1 MAIREEG
8 GSPTDHLMSRS
19 IDGRGAL
26 PALGAT
32 PYHVHPPQRRTRA
45 RSGLVLLVPVLL
57 AFAGCMVGPNYQRP
71 KVSVS
76 PSWGDSGNRRV
87 STESTTYRDWWRAFN
102 DPVLDRL
109 VARAYRDNL
118 TLQQASVR
126 VLQARAQLGIAV
138 GEIFPQTQQAIGSVE
153 YNRTSDRATT
163 AAFFPGGGSSSAI
176 PPYWQSQIGAQASW
190 ELDFWGRIRRGIQS
204 ADASLLATLA
214 DYDNTLVTLTADVAN
229 TYIALRTAE
238 ERIRIAQEN
247 VKIQE
252 QTLKIVEAKFTF
264 GTVTQ
269 LDVEQARTVL
279 FNTLATLPTLETQQ
293 RQARDALSV
302 LLGMPP
308 NALGDLLD
316 GPSVIPA
323 SPPLVIVGI
332 PADLLRRRPDIRSA
346 ELQAVAQS
354 AQIGVAKADL
364 FPAFSLIGNL
374 VLLSTDLGT
383 FRLSD
388 MFRWGSRQVQV
399 GPSVQWNILNYGQ
412 ITNSVR
418 VQDASFQQLLLAY
431 QRAVLSAQQ
440 DVEDN
445 LTAFLRAQDRADL
458 LAKSVTSSRAAVDLA
473 ILQYREGVTDFT
485 TVLTT
490 QQALLN
496 QQDNLASTLGN
507 ISTSLV
513 GVYRA
518 LGGGW
523 EIREGEDIVPAE
535 IKAEMRERTNWGHLL
550 APTTYNLP
558 ASRQPQSRPRLPDW

>member
-1 MAIREEG
+1 MAIPEEG
-8 GSPTDHLMSRS
+8 CPPTDHEIGRS
-19 IDGRGAL
+19 I
-26 PALGAT
+26 
-32 PYHVHPPQRRTRA
+32 
-45 RSGLVLLVPVLL
+45 RSRLILLVPVLL
-57 AFAGCMVGPNYQRP
+57 AFAGCMIGPNYQRP

-76 PSWGDSGNRRV
+76 PNWGETGDQRV
-87 STESTTYRDWWRAFN
+87 STESTTYRDWWRTFN
-102 DPVLDRL
+102 DPALDRL

-118 TLQQASVR
+118 TLQQAGVR

-138 GEIFPQTQQAIGSVE
+138 GEIFPQTQQAIGSVQ
-153 YNRTSDRATT
+153 YYRTSDRSAT
-163 AAFFPGGGSSSAI
+163 AAFSPGGSSSAA
-176 PPYWQSQIGAQASW
+176 YWQSQIGAQATW
-190 ELDFWGRIRRGIQS
+190 ELDFWGRIRRGIES

-214 DYDNTLVTLTADVAN
+214 DYDSTLVTLTADVAN

-238 ERIRIAQEN
+238 ERIRIAREN
-247 VKIQE
+247 VDIQE
-252 QTLKIVEAKFTF
+252 QTLKIVEARFKY

-279 FNTLATLPTLETQQ
+279 FNTLATIPTLETQR
-293 RQARDALSV
+293 RQALDALSV

-308 NALGDLLD
+308 TDLSDLLN
-316 GPSVIPA
+316 GPSTIPV
-323 SPPLVIVGI
+323 SPPQVIVGI

-354 AQIGVAKADL
+354 AQIGVAKSDL
-364 FPAFSLIGNL
+364 LPAFSLIGNL

-383 FRLSD
+383 FKLSD
-388 MFRWGSRQVQV
+388 MFRWGSRQVQI

-412 ITNSVR
+412 ITNNVR
-418 VQDASFQQLLLAY
+418 VQDANFQQLLLAY
-431 QRAVLSAQQ
+431 QRSVLSAQQ

-445 LTAFLRAQDRADL
+445 LAAFLRSQDRADL
-458 LAKSVTSSRAAVDLA
+458 LAKSVTSSRTAVDLA
-473 ILQYREGVTDFT
+473 VLQYREGVTDFT

-490 QQALLN
+490 QQTLLS

-523 EIREGEDIVPAE
+523 EIREGDDIVPPE
-535 IKAEMRERTNWGHLL
+535 IKAEMQERTHWGSLL

-558 ASRQPQSRPRLPDW
+558 ASREPQSQPRLPDW

>member
-1 MAIREEG
+1 MAISEG
-8 GSPTDHLMSRS
+8 GRSPTDHEIGRS
-19 IDGRGAL
+19 I
-26 PALGAT
+26 
-32 PYHVHPPQRRTRA
+32 
-45 RSGLVLLVPVLL
+45 RSRLIFLVPVLL
-57 AFAGCMVGPNYQRP
+57 AFAGCMIGPDYQRP

-76 PSWGDSGNRRV
+76 PNWGETGDQRV

-118 TLQQASVR
+118 TLQQAGVR

-138 GEIFPQTQQAIGSVE
+138 GEVFPQTQQVIGSVE
-153 YNRTSDRATT
+153 YNRTSDRSVAGLATKGST
-163 AAFFPGGGSSSAI
+163 A
-176 PPYWQSQIGAQASW
+176 YWQSQIGAQATW
-190 ELDFWGRIRRGIQS
+190 ELDFWGRIRRGIES

-214 DYDNTLVTLTADVAN
+214 DYDSTLVTLTADVAN

-238 ERIRIAQEN
+238 ERIRIAREN
-247 VKIQE
+247 VDIQE
-252 QTLKIVEAKFTF
+252 QTLKIVEARFEY

-279 FNTLATLPTLETQQ
+279 FNTLATVPTLETQR

-308 NALGDLLD
+308 NDLSDLLS
-316 GPSVIPA
+316 GPSTIPV
-323 SPPLVIVGI
+323 SPPQVIVGI

-346 ELQAVAQS
+346 EMQAVAQS
-354 AQIGVAKADL
+354 AQIGVAKSDL
-364 FPAFSLIGNL
+364 LPAFSLIGSL
-374 VLLSTDLGT
+374 VLVSTDLGT

-412 ITNSVR
+412 ITNNVR
-418 VQDASFQQLLLAY
+418 VQDANFQQLLLAY
-431 QRAVLSAQQ
+431 QRSVLSAQQ

-445 LTAFLRAQDRADL
+445 LAAFLQSQDRADL
-458 LAKSVTSSRAAVDLA
+458 LAKSVTSSRTAVDLA
-473 ILQYREGVTDFT
+473 VLQYREGVTDFT

-490 QQALLN
+490 QQTLLS
-496 QQDNLASTLGN
+496 QQDSLASTLGN

-523 EIREGEDIVPAE
+523 EIRESDDIVPPE
-535 IKAEMRERTNWGHLL
+535 IKAEMQERTNWGSLL
-550 APTTYNLP
+550 APATYNLP
-558 ASRQPQSRPRLPDW
+558 ASREPQSEPRLPDW

>member
-1 MAIREEG
+1 MAIPEVG
-8 GSPTDHLMSRS
+8 CPSTDHEIGSS
-19 IDGRGAL
+19 F
-26 PALGAT
+26 
-32 PYHVHPPQRRTRA
+32 
-45 RSGLVLLVPVLL
+45 RSGLVLLLPVLL

-76 PSWGDSGNRRV
+76 PSFGENGDPRLSA
-87 STESTTYRDWWRAFN
+87 ESTNYRDWWKAFN
-102 DPVLDRL
+102 DPVLDHL
-109 VARAYRDNL
+109 IARAYRDNL
-118 TLQQASVR
+118 TLQQAGVR

-138 GEIFPQTQQAIGSVE
+138 GEIFPQSQQAIGSVQ
-153 YNRTSDRATT
+153 YNRTSDRASTG
-163 AAFFPGGGSSSAI
+163 AFFNGGSFT
-176 PPYWQSQIGAQASW
+176 YWQSQIGAQASW

-214 DYDNTLVTLTADVAN
+214 DYDNTLVSLTADVAN

-238 ERIRIAQEN
+238 ERIRIAREN
-247 VKIQE
+247 VEIQE
-252 QTLKIVEAKFTF
+252 QTLKIVEARFKY

-269 LDVEQARTVL
+269 LDVDQARTVL
-279 FNTLATLPTLETQQ
+279 LNTQATIPPLETQR

-302 LLGMPP
+302 QLGMPP
-308 NALGDLLD
+308 SDLADLLE
-316 GPSVIPA
+316 GPSVIPV
-323 SPPLVIVGI
+323 SPPEVIVGI

-354 AQIGVAKADL
+354 AQIGVAKAEL

-383 FRLSD
+383 FKLSD
-388 MFRWGSRQVQV
+388 MFRWGARQVQV
-399 GPSVQWNILNYGQ
+399 GPTVQWNILNYGQ
-412 ITNSVR
+412 ITNNVR
-418 VQDASFQQLLLAY
+418 VNDASFQQLLLAY
-431 QRAVLSAQQ
+431 QRAVISAQQ

-445 LTAFLRAQDRADL
+445 LVAFLRSQDRADF
-458 LAKSVTSSRAAVDLA
+458 LARSVTSSRSAVSIA
-473 ILQYREGVTDFT
+473 VLQYREGVTDFT

-490 QQALLN
+490 QQALLS

-535 IKAEMRERTNWGHLL
+535 IKEEMRKRTNWGGML
-550 APTTYNLP
+550 APATYNQP
-558 ASRQPQSRPRLPDW
+558 ASREPESTPRFPDW

>member
-1 MAIREEG
+1 MAFAKG
-8 GSPTDHLMSRS
+8 GGAPTEHRRRS
-19 IDGRGAL
+19 TDERGARL
-26 PALGAT
+26 RL
-32 PYHVHPPQRRTRA
+32 
-45 RSGLVLLVPVLL
+45 LVLVPLL
-57 AFAGCMVGPNYQRP
+57 LIFAGCMVGPNYQRP
-71 KVSVS
+71 TVAVS
-76 PSWGDSGNRRV
+76 PSFAEAGDPRLGAQLTN
-87 STESTTYRDWWRAFN
+87 YRDWWKAFN
-102 DPVLDRL
+102 DPALDRL
-109 VARAYRDNL
+109 IARAYRDNL
-118 TLQQASVR
+118 TLQQAGVR

-138 GEIFPQTQQAIGSVE
+138 GEIFPQTQQAVGSVQ
-153 YNRTSDRATT
+153 YNRTSDRTAT
-163 AAFFPGGGSSSAI
+163 AAFLPGGGGGI
-176 PPYWQSQIGAQASW
+176 DYWQSTLGAQATW
-190 ELDFWGRIRRGIQS
+190 EIDFWGRIRRGIQS

-247 VKIQE
+247 IDIQQ
-252 QTLKIVEAKFTF
+252 QTLQIVEARFTY

-269 LDVEQARTVL
+269 LDVEQARTAL
-279 FNTLATLPTLETQQ
+279 LNTQATLPALETQR

-308 NALGDLLD
+308 NDLADLL
-316 GPSVIPA
+316 GGASAIPV
-323 SPPLVIVGI
+323 SPPDVIVGI

-354 AQIGVAKADL
+354 AQIGVAKAEL
-364 FPAFSLIGNL
+364 LPAFSLVGNL

-388 MFRWGSRQVQV
+388 MFRWGSRQVQI

-412 ITNSVR
+412 ITNNVR
-418 VQDASFQQLLLAY
+418 VQDAYFQQLLLAY
-431 QRAVLSAQQ
+431 RRSVLAAQQ

-445 LTAFLRAQDRADL
+445 LAAFLRSQDRADL
-458 LAKSVTSSRAAVDLA
+458 LARSVTSSRAAVNLA
-473 ILQYREGVTDFT
+473 VLQYREGVSDFT
-485 TVLTT
+485 TVLSA
-490 QQALLN
+490 QQTLLA
-496 QQDNLASTLGN
+496 QQDTLASTLGT

-523 EIREGEDIVPAE
+523 ESREGEDIVPPQ
-535 IKAEMRERTNWGHLL
+535 IKAEMRQRTNWGSLL

-558 ASRQPQSRPRLPDW
+558 ASREPRSRPRLPDW

>member
-1 MAIREEG
+1 MAIPEQG
-8 GSPTDHLMSRS
+8 CLSTDPEIGRS
-19 IDGRGAL
+19 I
-26 PALGAT
+26 
-32 PYHVHPPQRRTRA
+32 
-45 RSGLVLLVPVLL
+45 RSRLILLVPVLL
-57 AFAGCMVGPNYQRP
+57 TFAGCMIGPNYQRP
-71 KVSVS
+71 KVSIS
-76 PSWGDSGNRRV
+76 PSWGQTGDQRV

-118 TLQQASVR
+118 TLQQAGVR

-138 GEIFPQTQQAIGSVE
+138 GEVFPQTQQVIGSVE
-153 YNRTSDRATT
+153 YTRTSDRSAS
-163 AAFFPGGGSSSAI
+163 AAALNGSVA
-176 PPYWQSQIGAQASW
+176 YWQSQIGAQATW
-190 ELDFWGRIRRGIQS
+190 ELDFWGRIRRGIES

-214 DYDNTLVTLTADVAN
+214 DYDSTLVTLTADVAN

-238 ERIRIAQEN
+238 ERIRIAREN
-247 VKIQE
+247 VDIQE
-252 QTLKIVEAKFTF
+252 QTLKIVEARFTY

-279 FNTLATLPTLETQQ
+279 LNTLATVPTLETQR

-308 NALGDLLD
+308 NDLSDLLS
-316 GPSVIPA
+316 GPSTIPV
-323 SPPLVIVGI
+323 SPPQVIVGI

-354 AQIGVAKADL
+354 AQIGVAKSDL
-364 FPAFSLIGNL
+364 LPAFSLIGSL
-374 VLLSTDLGT
+374 VLVSTDLGT

-388 MFRWGSRQVQV
+388 MFRWGSRQVQI

-412 ITNSVR
+412 ITNNVR
-418 VQDASFQQLLLAY
+418 VQDANFQQLLLAY
-431 QRAVLSAQQ
+431 QRVVLSAQQ

-445 LTAFLRAQDRADL
+445 LTAFLRSQDRADL
-458 LAKSVTSSRAAVDLA
+458 LGKSVTSSRTAVDLA
-473 ILQYREGVTDFT
+473 VLQYREGVTDFT

-490 QQALLN
+490 QLTLLN

-523 EIREGEDIVPAE
+523 EIREGDDIVPPE
-535 IKAEMRERTNWGHLL
+535 IKAEMQERTNWGSLL
-550 APTTYNLP
+550 APATYNLP
-558 ASRQPQSRPRLPDW
+558 ASREPQSRPRLPDW

>member
-1 MAIREEG
+1 MAIPEEG
-8 GSPTDHLMSRS
+8 CASTDHEIGRS
-19 IDGRGAL
+19 I
-26 PALGAT
+26 
-32 PYHVHPPQRRTRA
+32 
-45 RSGLVLLVPVLL
+45 RSRLILLVPVLL
-57 AFAGCMVGPNYQRP
+57 AFAGCMIGPSYQRP

-76 PSWGDSGNRRV
+76 PNWGETGDQRV
-87 STESTTYRDWWRAFN
+87 STESTTYRGWWRAFN

-109 VARAYRDNL
+109 IAQAYRDNL
-118 TLQQASVR
+118 TLQQAGVR

-138 GEIFPQTQQAIGSVE
+138 GEVFPQTQQVIGSVE

-163 AAFFPGGGSSSAI
+163 AAFFPSGSSSFA
-176 PPYWQSQIGAQASW
+176 YWQSQIGAQATW
-190 ELDFWGRIRRGIQS
+190 ELDFWGRIRRGIES

-214 DYDNTLVTLTADVAN
+214 DYDSTLVTLTADVAN

-238 ERIRIAQEN
+238 ERIRIAREN
-247 VKIQE
+247 VDIQE
-252 QTLKIVEAKFTF
+252 QTLKIVEARFTY

-279 FNTLATLPTLETQQ
+279 FNTLATVPTLETQR

-308 NALGDLLD
+308 NDLSDLLS
-316 GPSVIPA
+316 GPSTIPV
-323 SPPLVIVGI
+323 SPPQVIVGI

-354 AQIGVAKADL
+354 AQIGVAKSDL
-364 FPAFSLIGNL
+364 LPAFSLIGNL
-374 VLLSTDLGT
+374 VLVSTDLGT

-412 ITNSVR
+412 ITNNVR
-418 VQDASFQQLLLAY
+418 VQDANFQQLLLAY
-431 QRAVLSAQQ
+431 QRSVLSAQQ

-445 LTAFLRAQDRADL
+445 LAAFLRSQDRADL
-458 LAKSVTSSRAAVDLA
+458 LAKSVTSSRTAVDLA

-490 QQALLN
+490 QQTLLS

-523 EIREGEDIVPAE
+523 EIREGDDIVPPE
-535 IKAEMRERTNWGHLL
+535 IKAEMQQRTNWGSLL

-558 ASRQPQSRPRLPDW
+558 TSREPQSRPRLPDW

>member
-1 MAIREEG
+1 MLRWHGYETHG
-8 GSPTDHLMSRS
+8 HSTDPEMRRS
-19 IDGRGAL
+19 I
-26 PALGAT
+26 
-32 PYHVHPPQRRTRA
+32 
-45 RSGLVLLVPVLL
+45 RSGLILLLPVLL

-76 PSWGDSGNRRV
+76 PSFGESGDPRLSA
-87 STESTTYRDWWRAFN
+87 ESTNYRDWWKAFN
-102 DPVLDRL
+102 DPVLDHL

-118 TLQQASVR
+118 TLQQAGVR

-138 GEIFPQTQQAIGSVE
+138 GEIFPQSQQAVGSVQ
-153 YNRTSDRATT
+153 YNRTSDRAST
-163 AAFFPGGGSSSAI
+163 AAFFGNGGGSFA
-176 PPYWQSQIGAQASW
+176 YWQSTIGTQASW

-247 VKIQE
+247 IDIQQ
-252 QTLKIVEAKFTF
+252 QTLEIVEARFEY

-279 FNTLATLPTLETQQ
+279 LNTQATLPTLETQR

-302 LLGMPP
+302 QLGMPP
-308 NALGDLLD
+308 NDLGDLLD
-316 GPSVIPA
+316 GPSAIPA
-323 SPPLVIVGI
+323 SPPQIIVGI

-354 AQIGVAKADL
+354 AQIGVARADL

-374 VLLSTDLGT
+374 VLLSTDLGS
-383 FRLSD
+383 FKLSD
-388 MFRWGSRQVQV
+388 MFRWGSRQVQI

-412 ITNSVR
+412 ITNNVR
-418 VQDASFQQLLLAY
+418 VQDAAFQQLLLAY
-431 QRAVLSAQQ
+431 QRSVLTAQQ

-445 LTAFLRAQDRADL
+445 LTAFLRSQDRADL
-458 LAKSVTSSRAAVDLA
+458 LARSVTASRAAVDLA
-473 ILQYREGVTDFT
+473 VLQYREGVTDFT

-490 QQALLN
+490 QQTLLT
-496 QQDNLASTLGN
+496 QQDNLASTIGN

-523 EIREGEDIVPAE
+523 EIREGEEIVPAE
-535 IKAEMRERTNWGHLL
+535 IKAEMRLRTNWGRLL

-558 ASRQPQSRPRLPDW
+558 ASHEPQSRPRLPDW

>member
-1 MAIREEG
+1 MIG
-8 GSPTDHLMSRS
+8 PT
-19 IDGRGAL
+19 
-26 PALGAT
+26 
-32 PYHVHPPQRRTRA
+32 
-45 RSGLVLLVPVLL
+45 
-57 AFAGCMVGPNYQRP
+57 YQRP
-71 KVSVS
+71 VVAVS
-76 PSWGDSGNRRV
+76 PSFGDAGDARLSAA
-87 STESTTYRDWWRAFN
+87 STNYREWWKVFD
-102 DPVLDRL
+102 DPALDRL
-109 VARAYRDNL
+109 IARAYRDNL
-118 TLQQASVR
+118 TLQQAGVR

-138 GEIFPQTQQAIGSVE
+138 GEIFPQSQQAVGSVQ
-153 YNRTSDRATT
+153 YNRTSDRTAT
-163 AAFFPGGGSSSAI
+163 AAFIPGGRGGGI
-176 PPYWQSQIGAQASW
+176 DYWQSTFGAQASW

-229 TYIALRTAE
+229 SYIALRTAE

-247 VKIQE
+247 IEIQQ
-252 QTLKIVEAKFTF
+252 QTLQIVEARFTY

-269 LDVEQARTVL
+269 LDVEQARTAL
-279 FNTLATLPTLETQQ
+279 LNTQATLPTLETQR

-308 NALGDLLD
+308 NDLADLL
-316 GPSVIPA
+316 GGASAIPV
-323 SPPLVIVGI
+323 SPPQVIVGI

-354 AQIGVAKADL
+354 AQIGVAKAEL
-364 FPAFSLIGNL
+364 LPAFSLVGNL

-388 MFRWGSRQVQV
+388 MFRWGSRQVQI

-412 ITNSVR
+412 ITNNVR
-418 VQDASFQQLLLAY
+418 VQDAYFQQLLLAY
-431 QRAVLSAQQ
+431 RRSVLTAQQ

-445 LTAFLRAQDRADL
+445 LAAFLRAQDRAQL
-458 LAKSVTSSRAAVDLA
+458 LAGSVTSSRAAVNLA
-473 ILQYREGVTDFT
+473 VLQYREGVSDFT
-485 TVLTT
+485 TVLNA
-490 QQALLN
+490 QQTLLV
-496 QQDNLASTLGN
+496 QQDTLASTLGN

-523 EIREGEDIVPAE
+523 ETREGEDIVPPE
-535 IKAEMRERTNWGHLL
+535 IKEEMRQRTNWGRLL

-558 ASRQPQSRPRLPDW
+558 ASREPRSRPRLPDW

>member
-1 MAIREEG
+1 MAIQEV
-8 GSPTDHLMSRS
+8 GSSTE
-19 IDGRGAL
+19 L
-26 PALGAT
+26 PHRAA
-32 PYHVHPPQRRTRA
+32 HPRCR
-45 RSGLVLLVPVLL
+45 LLFFVPVLL

-76 PSWGDSGNRRV
+76 PSFGETGDPRLSA
-87 STESTTYRDWWRAFN
+87 ESTNYRDWWKAFN

-109 VARAYRDNL
+109 IARAYRDNL
-118 TLQQASVR
+118 TLRQAGVR

-138 GEIFPQTQQAIGSVE
+138 GEIFPQSQQAVGSVQ
-153 YNRTSDRATT
+153 YNRTSDRAST
-163 AAFFPGGGSSSAI
+163 AAFFKGGGSI
-176 PPYWQSQIGAQASW
+176 DYWQSTIGAQASW

-238 ERIRIAQEN
+238 ERIRIAQQN
-247 VKIQE
+247 IDIQQ
-252 QTLKIVEAKFTF
+252 QTLQIVEARFKY

-279 FNTLATLPTLETQQ
+279 LNTQATLPTLETQR

-308 NALGDLLD
+308 NDLGDLLE
-316 GPSVIPA
+316 GASAIPV
-323 SPPLVIVGI
+323 SPPQVIVGI

-354 AQIGVAKADL
+354 AQIGVAKAEL

-388 MFRWGSRQVQV
+388 MFRWGSRQVQI

-412 ITNSVR
+412 ITNNVR
-418 VQDASFQQLLLAY
+418 VQDANFQQLLLAY

-445 LTAFLRAQDRADL
+445 LVSFLRAQDRADF
-458 LAKSVTSSRAAVDLA
+458 LAKSVTSSRTAVSLA
-473 ILQYREGVTDFT
+473 VLRYREGITDFT
-485 TVLTT
+485 TVLTA
-490 QQALLN
+490 QQALLS
-496 QQDNLASTLGN
+496 QQDNLATTLGN

-523 EIREGEDIVPAE
+523 EIREGDDIVPAE
-535 IKAEMRERTNWGHLL
+535 IKAEMRRRTNWGDLL

-558 ASRQPQSRPRLPDW
+558 ASREPRSTPRFPDW

>member
-1 MAIREEG
+1 MAIPEQG
-8 GSPTDHLMSRS
+8 CLSTDPEIGRS
-19 IDGRGAL
+19 I
-26 PALGAT
+26 
-32 PYHVHPPQRRTRA
+32 
-45 RSGLVLLVPVLL
+45 RSRLILLVPVLL
-57 AFAGCMVGPNYQRP
+57 TFAGCMIGPDYQRP
-71 KVSVS
+71 KVSIS
-76 PSWGDSGNRRV
+76 PNWGETGDQRV

-118 TLQQASVR
+118 TLQQAGVR

-138 GEIFPQTQQAIGSVE
+138 GEVFPQTQQVIGSVE
-153 YNRTSDRATT
+153 YNRTSDRSAS
-163 AAFFPGGGSSSAI
+163 AAALNGSVA
-176 PPYWQSQIGAQASW
+176 YWQSQIGAQATW
-190 ELDFWGRIRRGIQS
+190 ELDFWGRIRRGIES

-214 DYDNTLVTLTADVAN
+214 DYDSTLVTLTADVAN

-238 ERIRIAQEN
+238 ERIRIAREN
-247 VKIQE
+247 VDIQE
-252 QTLKIVEAKFTF
+252 QTLKIVEARFTY

-279 FNTLATLPTLETQQ
+279 LNTLATVPTLETQR

-308 NALGDLLD
+308 NDLSDLLS
-316 GPSVIPA
+316 GPSTIPV
-323 SPPLVIVGI
+323 SPPQVIVGI

-354 AQIGVAKADL
+354 AQIGVAKSDL
-364 FPAFSLIGNL
+364 LPAFSLIGSL
-374 VLLSTDLGT
+374 VLVSTDLGT

-388 MFRWGSRQVQV
+388 MFRWGSRQVQI

-412 ITNSVR
+412 ITNNVR
-418 VQDASFQQLLLAY
+418 VQDANFQQLLLAY
-431 QRAVLSAQQ
+431 QRVVLSAQQ

-445 LTAFLRAQDRADL
+445 LTAFLRSQDRADL
-458 LAKSVTSSRAAVDLA
+458 LGKSVTSSRTAVDLA
-473 ILQYREGVTDFT
+473 VLQYREGVTDFT

-490 QQALLN
+490 QLTLLN

-523 EIREGEDIVPAE
+523 EIREGDDIVPPE
-535 IKAEMRERTNWGHLL
+535 IKAEMQERTNWGSLL
-550 APTTYNLP
+550 APATYNLP
-558 ASRQPQSRPRLPDW
+558 ASREPQSRPRLPDW

>member
-1 MAIREEG
+1 MI
-8 GSPTDHLMSRS
+8 
-19 IDGRGAL
+19 
-26 PALGAT
+26 
-32 PYHVHPPQRRTRA
+32 
-45 RSGLVLLVPVLL
+45 
-57 AFAGCMVGPNYQRP
+57 GPNYQRP

-76 PSWGDSGNRRV
+76 PNWGETADQRV

-118 TLQQASVR
+118 NLQQAGVR

-138 GEIFPQTQQAIGSVE
+138 GEVFPQTQQAIGSVE
-153 YNRTSDRATT
+153 YYRTSDRAAT
-163 AAFFPGGGSSSAI
+163 AAAFKGSAA
-176 PPYWQSQIGAQASW
+176 YWQSQIGAQATW
-190 ELDFWGRIRRGIQS
+190 ELDFWGRIRRGIES

-214 DYDNTLVTLTADVAN
+214 DYDSTLVTLTADVAN

-238 ERIRIAQEN
+238 ERIRIAREN
-247 VKIQE
+247 VDIQE
-252 QTLKIVEAKFTF
+252 QTLKIVEARFTY

-279 FNTLATLPTLETQQ
+279 FNTLATLPTLETQR

-308 NALGDLLD
+308 NDLSDLLS
-316 GPSVIPA
+316 GPSTIPV
-323 SPPLVIVGI
+323 SPPQIIVGI

-364 FPAFSLIGNL
+364 LPAFSLIGNL

-388 MFRWGSRQVQV
+388 MFRWGSRQVQI

-412 ITNSVR
+412 ISNNVR
-418 VQDASFQQLLLAY
+418 VQDANFQQLLLAY
-431 QRAVLSAQQ
+431 QRSVLSAQQ

-445 LTAFLRAQDRADL
+445 LVAFLRSQDRADL
-458 LAKSVTSSRAAVDLA
+458 LAKSVTSSRTAVDLA
-473 ILQYREGVTDFT
+473 VLQYREGVTDFT
-485 TVLTT
+485 TVLTA
-490 QQALLN
+490 QQTLLS

-523 EIREGEDIVPAE
+523 EIREGDDIVPPE
-535 IKAEMRERTNWGHLL
+535 IKAEMAQRTNWGRLL
-550 APTTYNLP
+550 APATYNLP
-558 ASRQPQSRPRLPDW
+558 ASREPQSRPRLPDW

>member
-1 MAIREEG
+1 MAIRKER
-8 GSPTDHLMSRS
+8 GSPTDHQVGRS
-19 IDGRGAL
+19 IDGRPAL
-26 PALGAT
+26 PALGPSRHDVSA
-32 PYHVHPPQRRTRA
+32 PRRRTRL

-76 PSWGDSGNRRV
+76 PSWVETGDPRV
-87 STESTTYRDWWRAFN
+87 SAESTNYRDWWKAFN
-102 DPVLDRL
+102 DPALDRL

-118 TLQQASVR
+118 TLRQAGVR

-138 GEIFPQTQQAIGSVE
+138 GEVFPQTQQAVGSVQ
-153 YNRTSDRATT
+153 YYRTSDRAAT
-163 AAFFPGGGSSSAI
+163 AGAFKGSTA
-176 PPYWQSQIGAQASW
+176 YWQSQIGAQATW
-190 ELDFWGRIRRGIQS
+190 ELDFWGRIRRGIES

-214 DYDNTLVTLTADVAN
+214 DYDNTLVTLTADVAS

-238 ERIRIAQEN
+238 ERIRIANEN
-247 VKIQE
+247 VEIQE
-252 QTLKIVEAKFTF
+252 QTLKIVEAKFKY

-269 LDVEQARTVL
+269 LDVEQARTAL
-279 FNTLATLPTLETQQ
+279 LNTRAALPTLETQR

-302 LLGMPP
+302 LLGVPP
-308 NALGDLLD
+308 TDLSDLLE
-316 GPSVIPA
+316 GPSTIPV
-323 SPPLVIVGI
+323 SPPQVIVGI
-332 PADLLRRRPDIRSA
+332 PADLLRRRPDIRNA
-346 ELQAVAQS
+346 ELQAIAQS

-364 FPAFSLIGNL
+364 LPAFSLIGNL

-388 MFRWGSRQVQV
+388 MFRWGSRQIQV

-412 ITNSVR
+412 ITNNVR
-418 VQDASFQQLLLAY
+418 VQDAYFQQLLLAY
-431 QRAVLSAQQ
+431 QRSVLSAQQ

-445 LTAFLRAQDRADL
+445 LSAFLRAQDRADL
-458 LAKSVTSSRAAVDLA
+458 LGKSVTSSRAAVDLA
-473 ILQYREGVTDFT
+473 VLQYREGVTDFT
-485 TVLTT
+485 TVLTA
-490 QQALLN
+490 QQTLLS

-523 EIREGEDIVPAE
+523 EIREGDDIVPAE
-535 IKAEMRERTNWGHLL
+535 IKAEMRQRTNWGGLL
-550 APTTYNLP
+550 APATYNPP
-558 ASRQPQSRPRLPDW
+558 AAREPQARPRPPDW

>member
-1 MAIREEG
+1 
-8 GSPTDHLMSRS
+8 
-19 IDGRGAL
+19 
-26 PALGAT
+26 
-32 PYHVHPPQRRTRA
+32 
-45 RSGLVLLVPVLL
+45 
-57 AFAGCMVGPNYQRP
+57 MVGPNYQRP

-76 PSWGDSGNRRV
+76 PSFGETGDQRRV
-87 STESTTYRDWWRAFN
+87 STESTPYRDWWRAFN

-118 TLQQASVR
+118 TLRQAGVR

-138 GEIFPQTQQAIGSVE
+138 GEIFPQAQQAIGSVQ
-153 YNRTSDRATT
+153 YNRTSDRAPS
-163 AAFFPGGGSSSAI
+163 AALASSGGGSGSVA
-176 PPYWQSQIGAQASW
+176 YWQSQIGAQASW

-247 VKIQE
+247 IEIQQ
-252 QTLKIVEAKFTF
+252 QTLQIVEARFKF
-264 GTVTQ
+264 GVVTQ
-269 LDVEQARTVL
+269 LDVEQARTTL
-279 FNTLATLPTLETQQ
+279 LNTQATLPTLETQR

-302 LLGMPP
+302 LLGMAP
-308 NALGDLLD
+308 NDLGDLLD
-316 GPSVIPA
+316 GPAGIPA
-323 SPPLVIVGI
+323 SPPQVIVGI

-364 FPAFSLIGNL
+364 LPAFSLIGNL

-388 MFRWGSRQVQV
+388 MFRWGSRQVQI

-412 ITNSVR
+412 ISNNVR
-418 VQDASFQQLLLAY
+418 VQDAYFQQLLLAY
-431 QRAVLSAQQ
+431 QRSVLSAQQ

-445 LTAFLRAQDRADL
+445 LSAFLRAQDRADL
-458 LAKSVTSSRAAVDLA
+458 LGKSVTSSRAAVDLA
-473 ILQYREGVTDFT
+473 VLQYREGVTDFT

-490 QQALLN
+490 QQTLLN
-496 QQDNLASTLGN
+496 QQDSLASTLGN

-535 IKAEMRERTNWGHLL
+535 IKAEMRQRTNWGRLL
-550 APTTYNLP
+550 APTTYNLSADREP
-558 ASRQPQSRPRLPDW
+558 RSRPRFPDW

>member
-1 MAIREEG
+1 MAIPEVG
-8 GSPTDHLMSRS
+8 CPSTDHEIGSW
-19 IDGRGAL
+19 I
-26 PALGAT
+26 
-32 PYHVHPPQRRTRA
+32 
-45 RSGLVLLVPVLL
+45 RSGLILLVPVLL

-76 PSWGDSGNRRV
+76 PNWGDTGDQRV
-87 STESTTYRDWWRAFN
+87 STESTTYRGWWRAFN

-109 VARAYRDNL
+109 IAQAYRDNL
-118 TLQQASVR
+118 TLQQAGVR

-138 GEIFPQTQQAIGSVE
+138 GEVFPQTQQVIGSVE
-153 YNRTSDRATT
+153 YNRTSDRAAT
-163 AAFFPGGGSSSAI
+163 AAFFPSGASSFS
-176 PPYWQSQIGAQASW
+176 YWQSQIGAQATW
-190 ELDFWGRIRRGIQS
+190 ELDFWGRIRRGIES

-238 ERIRIAQEN
+238 ERIRIAREN
-247 VKIQE
+247 VETQE
-252 QTLKIVEAKFTF
+252 QTLKIVESRFRN

-279 FNTLATLPTLETQQ
+279 LNTQATVPTLETQR

-302 LLGMPP
+302 QLGMPP
-308 NALGDLLD
+308 SDLADLLE
-316 GPSVIPA
+316 GPSVIPV
-323 SPPLVIVGI
+323 SPPEVIVGI

-354 AQIGVAKADL
+354 AQIGVARAEL

-383 FRLSD
+383 FKLSD
-388 MFRWGSRQVQV
+388 MFRWGARQVQV

-412 ITNSVR
+412 ITNNVR
-418 VQDASFQQLLLAY
+418 VQDASFQQQLLSY
-431 QRAVLSAQQ
+431 QRAVISAQQ

-445 LTAFLRAQDRADL
+445 LVAFLRAQDRADF
-458 LAKSVTSSRAAVDLA
+458 LAKSVTSSRRALSIAVLR
-473 ILQYREGVTDFT
+473 YREGVTDFT
-485 TVLTT
+485 TVLTA
-490 QQALLN
+490 QQALLS
-496 QQDNLASTLGN
+496 QQDSLATTLGN

-535 IKAEMRERTNWGHLL
+535 IKAEMRKRTNWGGLL
-550 APTTYNLP
+550 TPTTYNLP
-558 ASRQPQSRPRLPDW
+558 ASREPRSTPRLPDW

>member
-1 MAIREEG
+1 MAIPEEG
-8 GSPTDHLMSRS
+8 CPPTDHGINQSIRSR
-19 IDGRGAL
+19 II
-26 PALGAT
+26 
-32 PYHVHPPQRRTRA
+32 
-45 RSGLVLLVPVLL
+45 LLVPVFL
-57 AFAGCMVGPNYQRP
+57 AFAGCMIGPNYQRP

-76 PSWGDSGNRRV
+76 QNWGETQDPRV

-102 DPVLDRL
+102 DPALDRL

-138 GEIFPQTQQAIGSVE
+138 GEVFPQTQQVIGSVE
-153 YNRTSDRATT
+153 YNRTSDRSASAAALKGST
-163 AAFFPGGGSSSAI
+163 A
-176 PPYWQSQIGAQASW
+176 YWQSQIGAQATW
-190 ELDFWGRIRRGIQS
+190 ELDFWGRIRRGIES

-214 DYDNTLVTLTADVAN
+214 DYDSTLVTLTADVAT

-238 ERIRIAQEN
+238 ERIRIAREN
-247 VKIQE
+247 VDIQE
-252 QTLKIVEAKFTF
+252 QTLKIVEARFTF

-279 FNTLATLPTLETQQ
+279 FNTLATVPTLETQR

-308 NALGDLLD
+308 NDLSDLLS
-316 GPSVIPA
+316 GPSTIPV
-323 SPPLVIVGI
+323 SPPQVIVGI

-346 ELQAVAQS
+346 EMQAVAQS
-354 AQIGVAKADL
+354 AQIGVAKSDL
-364 FPAFSLIGNL
+364 LPAFSLIGNL
-374 VLLSTDLGT
+374 VLVSTDLGT

-388 MFRWGSRQVQV
+388 MFRWGSRQVQI

-412 ITNSVR
+412 ISNNVR
-418 VQDASFQQLLLAY
+418 VQDANFQQLLLAY
-431 QRAVLSAQQ
+431 QRSVLSAQQ

-445 LTAFLRAQDRADL
+445 LAAFLRSQERADL
-458 LAKSVTSSRAAVDLA
+458 LAKSVTSSRTAADLA
-473 ILQYREGVTDFT
+473 VLQYREGVTDFT

-490 QQALLN
+490 QLTLLN

-523 EIREGEDIVPAE
+523 EIREGDDIVPPE
-535 IKAEMRERTNWGHLL
+535 IKAEMNERTNWGSLL
-550 APTTYNLP
+550 SPTTYNLP
-558 ASRQPQSRPRLPDW
+558 ASHEPQSEPRIPDW

>member
-1 MAIREEG
+1 MTIPEVG
-8 GSPTDHLMSRS
+8 CPSTDHEIGSS
-19 IDGRGAL
+19 F
-26 PALGAT
+26 
-32 PYHVHPPQRRTRA
+32 
-45 RSGLVLLVPVLL
+45 RSGLILLVPVLL

-76 PSWGDSGNRRV
+76 PSFGETGDPRLSA
-87 STESTTYRDWWRAFN
+87 ESTNYRDWWKAFN

-109 VARAYRDNL
+109 IARAYRDNL
-118 TLQQASVR
+118 TLQQAGVR

-138 GEIFPQTQQAIGSVE
+138 GEIFPQSQQAVGSVQ
-153 YNRTSDRATT
+153 YNRTSDRASS
-163 AAFFPGGGSSSAI
+163 AAFFKGGGGI
-176 PPYWQSQIGAQASW
+176 EYWQSTIGAQASW

-247 VKIQE
+247 IDIQQ
-252 QTLKIVEAKFTF
+252 QTLQIVEARFNY

-279 FNTLATLPTLETQQ
+279 LNTQATLPTLETQR

-308 NALGDLLD
+308 NDLGDLLE
-316 GPSVIPA
+316 GASAIPV
-323 SPPLVIVGI
+323 SPPQVIVGI

-354 AQIGVAKADL
+354 AQIGVAKAEL

-388 MFRWGSRQVQV
+388 MFRWGSRQVQI

-412 ITNSVR
+412 ITNNVR
-418 VQDASFQQLLLAY
+418 VQDANFQQLLLAY

-445 LTAFLRAQDRADL
+445 LVSFLRAQDRADF
-458 LAKSVTSSRAAVDLA
+458 LAKSVTSSRTAVSLA
-473 ILQYREGVTDFT
+473 VLRYREGITDFT
-485 TVLTT
+485 TVLTA
-490 QQALLN
+490 QQALLS
-496 QQDNLASTLGN
+496 QQDNLATTLGN

-523 EIREGEDIVPAE
+523 EIREGDDIVPAE
-535 IKAEMRERTNWGHLL
+535 IKAEMRRRTNWGDLL

-558 ASRQPQSRPRLPDW
+558 ASREPRSTPRFPDW

>member
-1 MAIREEG
+1 MDIQEVASSTE
-8 GSPTDHLMSRS
+8 
-19 IDGRGAL
+19 L
-26 PALGAT
+26 P
-32 PYHVHPPQRRTRA
+32 HRA
-45 RSGLVLLVPVLL
+45 ARPRCRLLFLVPVLL

-76 PSWGDSGNRRV
+76 PSWGETGDQRV
-87 STESTTYRDWWRAFN
+87 RTESTTYRDWWSAFK
-102 DPVLDRL
+102 DPALDRL
-109 VARAYRDNL
+109 IARAYRDNL
-118 TLQQASVR
+118 TLQQAGVR

-138 GEIFPQTQQAIGSVE
+138 GEIFPQTQQAIGSVQ
-153 YNRTSDRATT
+153 YNRTSDRAFT
-163 AAFFPGGGSSSAI
+163 AALSNGGGSI
-176 PPYWQSQIGAQASW
+176 DYWQSTIGAQASW

-247 VKIQE
+247 IDIQQ
-252 QTLKIVEAKFTF
+252 QTLQIVEARFTY

-279 FNTLATLPTLETQQ
+279 LNTQATLPTLETQR

-308 NALGDLLD
+308 NDLGDLLA
-316 GPSVIPA
+316 GPSAIPV
-323 SPPLVIVGI
+323 SPPQIIVGI

-354 AQIGVAKADL
+354 AQIGVARAEL

-388 MFRWGSRQVQV
+388 MFRWGSRQVQI

-412 ITNSVR
+412 ITNNVR
-418 VQDASFQQLLLAY
+418 VQDAHFQQLLLAY
-431 QRAVLSAQQ
+431 QRSVLLAQQ

-445 LTAFLRAQDRADL
+445 LVAFLRAQDRAEF
-458 LAKSVTSSRAAVDLA
+458 LAKSVTSSRAALSLA
-473 ILQYREGVTDFT
+473 VLRYREGITDFT
-485 TVLTT
+485 TVLTV
-490 QQALLN
+490 QQALLS
-496 QQDNLASTLGN
+496 QQDNLATTLGN

-523 EIREGEDIVPAE
+523 EIREGDDIVPAE
-535 IKAEMRERTNWGHLL
+535 IKAEMRRRTNWGHLL

-558 ASRQPQSRPRLPDW
+558 ASREPQSTPRFPDW

>member
-1 MAIREEG
+1 MAIQGEG
-8 GSPTDHLMSRS
+8 GTPTDHRMNRS
-19 IDGRGAL
+19 CDLRRGL

-32 PYHVHPPQRRTRA
+32 RRNVHSLRRRTRRQA
-45 RSGLVLLVPVLL
+45 ALLLIVPVLL

-76 PSWGDSGNRRV
+76 PKWTGTGDQRV

-118 TLQQASVR
+118 TLRQASVR

-138 GEIFPQTQQAIGSVE
+138 GEVVPQTQQAVGSVQ
-153 YNRTSDRATT
+153 YYRTSDRAAT
-163 AAFFPGGGSSSAI
+163 AAAFKGSAA
-176 PPYWQSQIGAQASW
+176 YWQSQIGAQATW
-190 ELDFWGRIRRGIQS
+190 ELDFWGRIRRGIES

-238 ERIRIAQEN
+238 ERIRIAREN
-247 VKIQE
+247 VEIQE
-252 QTLKIVEAKFTF
+252 QTLKIVEAKFKY

-269 LDVEQARTVL
+269 LDVEQARTAL
-279 FNTLATLPTLETQQ
+279 FNTLATLPALETQ
-293 RQARDALSV
+293 RHQARDSLSV
-302 LLGMPP
+302 LLGVPP
-308 NALGDLLD
+308 TDLGDLLD
-316 GPSVIPA
+316 GPSTIPV
-323 SPPLVIVGI
+323 SPPQVIVGI

-364 FPAFSLIGNL
+364 LPAFSLIGNL

-388 MFRWGSRQVQV
+388 MFRWGSRQIQV

-412 ITNSVR
+412 ITNNVR
-418 VQDASFQQLLLAY
+418 VQDAYFQQLLLAY
-431 QRAVLSAQQ
+431 QRSVLSAQQ

-445 LTAFLRAQDRADL
+445 LAAFLRAQDRADL
-458 LAKSVTSSRAAVDLA
+458 LAKSVTASRAAVDLA
-473 ILQYREGVTDFT
+473 VLQYREGVTDFT

-490 QQALLN
+490 QQTLLS

-523 EIREGEDIVPAE
+523 EIREGDDIVPAE
-535 IKAEMRERTNWGHLL
+535 IKAEMRQRTNWGGLL

-558 ASRQPQSRPRLPDW
+558 ATREPQSRPRLPDW